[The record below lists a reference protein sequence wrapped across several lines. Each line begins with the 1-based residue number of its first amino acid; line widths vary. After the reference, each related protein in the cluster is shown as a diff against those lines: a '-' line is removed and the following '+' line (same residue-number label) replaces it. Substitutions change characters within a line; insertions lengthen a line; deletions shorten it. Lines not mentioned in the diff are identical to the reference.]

1 MMMDGRARGQWRGV
15 RRAGAAL
22 VMLSVLGLLSALAD
36 AVAAQEPGRRVGLIG
51 LDTSHS
57 PAFVNAFNAAE
68 ADAALHG
75 YRVVAAYPYGSRTIE
90 SSYSRIPRYTEE
102 VRAAGVEIVSSLEEL
117 IERVDVVL
125 LNTNDGRLHLEQAL
139 PVIAAGKPLFIDK
152 PLAASLADAVA
163 IVEAAERAGVPLF
176 SSSTLRYTPDV
187 DSVRAGSV
195 GDVVGA
201 DTYSPAVIE
210 PTHPD
215 LFWYGI
221 HAAEMLFAVMGT
233 GCEIVTRVHQPGA
246 DVVTCV
252 WGDGRIGTMRGLR
265 DGRTGYGGTAFG
277 EEAIAT
283 LAYRGGYD
291 GLTERVAE
299 FFATGVSPVPVEETI
314 EIFAF
319 LAAAE
324 ESKARG
330 GAPVSVAEVLREARA
345 EAGRR
350 Q

>member
-1 MMMDGRARGQWRGV
+1 MTTNTWIGRAIQGHRPSRV
-15 RRAGAAL
+15 AL
-22 VMLSVLGLLSALAD
+22 VTALVLALPPISTGALD
-36 AVAAQEPGRRVGLIG
+36 AQEVGRRVGVIG

-57 PAFVNAFNAAE
+57 PAFVNAFNAAD
-68 ADAALHG
+68 ADPALLG
-75 YRVVAAYPYGSRTIE
+75 FRVVAAYPYGSRTIE

-102 VRAAGVEIVSSLEEL
+102 VRAAGVEIVDSLDDL

-163 IVEAAERAGVPLF
+163 IAEAAARAGVPLF

-187 DSVRAGSV
+187 DSVRAGAV
-195 GDVVGA
+195 GAIVGA
-201 DTYSPAVIE
+201 DTYSPAIIE

-233 GCEIVTRVHQPGA
+233 GCETVTRVHQPGA
-246 DVVTCV
+246 DLVTCV
-252 WGDGRIGTMRGLR
+252 WEDGRIGTMRGLR
-265 DGRTGYGGTAFG
+265 HGRTGYGGTAFG
-277 EEAIAT
+277 ADGIAP

-291 GLTERVAE
+291 GLTRRVAE
-299 FFATGVSPVPVEETI
+299 FFATGVSPVAIEETI

-330 GAPVSVAEVLREARA
+330 GAAVSLAHVLRDARLEAR
-345 EAGRR
+345 RP
-350 Q
+350 